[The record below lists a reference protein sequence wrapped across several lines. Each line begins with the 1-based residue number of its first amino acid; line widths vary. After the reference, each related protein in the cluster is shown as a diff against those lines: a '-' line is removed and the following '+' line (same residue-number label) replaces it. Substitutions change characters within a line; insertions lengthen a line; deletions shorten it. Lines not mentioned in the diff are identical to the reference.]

1 MGQFSGSSSPHAG
14 SRCLISFHYS
24 STRLQRTKKPSLSW
38 LPCDALDFRFSGA
51 KRVPCSREP
60 RVRIAL
66 PPLSPTAPLE
76 HGTSTPPRRRARRH
90 RRSPGR
96 RARRRSQR
104 RELGSRA
111 AVDWGSARRSCRS
124 PARRGRVI
132 ARGGAEHGWSKPSPR
147 CPRPRRWRRGRRRSH
162 PRPRPSRCSSP
173 GTSRSWPRPRR
184 RPGQAPLSPAP
195 PASPSDLIRS
205 ASATGSHGSRL
216 CCGRRRPP
224 RGPERGRRT
233 RPPWA
238 RRGHPHTGRAV
249 VDLELRVSGGLPA
262 PALRCA
268 RTAGERGGQPT
279 SESVRSGWRERDT
292 EGLHGAEVLLRR
304 PRGGWLVA
312 MHVFDEMTHRRE
324 QGKDGW

>member
-1 MGQFSGSSSPHAG
+1 MGF
-14 SRCLISFHYS
+14 C
-24 STRLQRTKKPSLSW
+24 STLLSQ
-38 LPCDALDFRFSGA
+38 SGA
-51 KRVPCSREP
+51 
-60 RVRIAL
+60 
-66 PPLSPTAPLE
+66 
-76 HGTSTPPRRRARRH
+76 ART
-90 RRSPGR
+90 
-96 RARRRSQR
+96 RRRSWW
-104 RELGSRA
+104 SRA
-111 AVDWGSARRSCRS
+111 RLVQAGAGFTLGRGPRGVPHQGHPEA
-124 PARRGRVI
+124 GRV
-132 ARGGAEHGWSKPSPR
+132 
-147 CPRPRRWRRGRRRSH
+147 
-162 PRPRPSRCSSP
+162 
-173 GTSRSWPRPRR
+173 PRR

-216 CCGRRRPP
+216 CRGRRRPP

-249 VDLELRVSGGLPA
+249 VDLERRVSGGLPA